1 MVYGFLHCHSHHS
14 QMDST
19 TKIDELCKTVKE
31 MGAKAIS
38 LTTMVSAQGILNLW
52 MLAKSMD

>member
-19 TKIDELCKTVKE
+19 TKIDELCKRVKE

-38 LTTMVSAQGILNLW
+38 LTDHGVCTGQY
-52 MLAKSMD
+52 

>member
-31 MGAKAIS
+31 MGAKGNIPDRPRCLHRAY
-38 LTTMVSAQGILNLW
+38 
-52 MLAKSMD
+52 